1 MSTQRITGAE
11 ARYQTKFAIGLL
23 KGMQDS
29 KSNIRMG
36 GTAGRRLKGGTRDG
50 RLMLPSSYKTIYAG
64 TVTADEVKK
73 RRQRTKAARKANLRR
88 RRGF

>member
-36 GTAGRRLKGGTRDG
+36 GTAGRRLKGHKDG
-50 RLMLPSSYKTIYAG
+50 RLTLPSSYKTIYAG

-73 RRQRTKAARKANLRR
+73 RRRDTKAARKANLRR